1 MRFQSNRWTKTIYM
15 LVSTSYH
22 QLMIFSCCLMY
33 RSTWLYTVK
42 TQKKCWCSLFTTNRT
57 SCCVT
62 LATGRWPGRRGT
74 RPQLTTWVCSK
85 LVWPNCGGNSSH
97 QKEALVQQQEKV
109 RCLFLKTYS
118 LLISRYNYKPV
129 ILFYPLQSLIV
140 DSVDT
145 SFECFFFSFRFWC
158 CKNWWR
164 SNRLCRFSFSG
175 KVNPAK

>member
-1 MRFQSNRWTKTIYM
+1 MDQNNIYVSVYILPPADDFLLLSNVPFNLTVYSKNPKEM
-15 LVSTSYH
+15 LMLTVYYKSD
-22 QLMIFSCCLMY
+22 LMLCYSCY
-33 RSTWLYTVK
+33 
-42 TQKKCWCSLFTTNRT
+42 
-57 SCCVT
+57 
-62 LATGRWPGRRGT
+62 RWPGRRGT

-129 ILFYPLQSLIV
+129 ILFYPLQSLVV

-145 SFECFFFSFRFWC
+145 SFECFFFSFRF
-158 CKNWWR
+158 
-164 SNRLCRFSFSG
+164 
-175 KVNPAK
+175 